1 MLVAL
6 VRHMHVREVEIR
18 STNPQFYHISEVLLD
33 LVAYGHYGKGCDCT
47 LHLIPRKKRQ
57 NTCPLDFGASIYY
70 TFSQLHLFGDS

>member
-33 LVAYGHYGKGCDCT
+33 LVAYGH
-47 LHLIPRKKRQ
+47 
-57 NTCPLDFGASIYY
+57 
-70 TFSQLHLFGDS
+70 